1 MVLNLGFSAI
11 MGIMIPNHYSSNS
24 YRGKKDSTPLQ
35 AYPEPFRMF
44 ILPAMLQIM
53 LTSFQTCSSQQQHS
67 HFCELLR
74 YDTMIIDHTLGD
86 MICDHYDFFD
96 PYHLF

>member
-1 MVLNLGFSAI
+1 MMVLNLGFSAI

-53 LTSFQTCSSQQQHS
+53 LTSFQTNILIFVS
-67 HFCELLR
+67 
-74 YDTMIIDHTLGD
+74 YYGMT
-86 MICDHYDFFD
+86 
-96 PYHLF
+96 P